1 METPDRKK
9 GLADS
14 SPVPGLTGDD
24 RGTLSIY
31 FRQLGA
37 LPRFTPEEI
46 VGIGALIDRKA
57 GEFRLAVLEIGFVPG
72 EILRMIGE
80 CLNGKDPAD
89 LFMPS
94 TLRLPEFT
102 GAKRLKTMQKLHA
115 EIAEALSEFRA
126 AFKAGKLLPIAD
138 ARRKMVEVIGKYDF
152 QGDVIG
158 EFYRIYQNYASLPGV
173 GEFKSEN
180 HRLFLQKTAWMKS
193 EFKPLSAKLRQAE
206 DALSAARNQMLEAN
220 LRLVVSVVQPFR
232 KRGVSFGDLI
242 QEGNLGLMRAVEK
255 FDFKLGHKFSTY
267 ANWWIRQNVLRAISE
282 QSRVIRIP
290 VHMVNTINAIN
301 RAEQRFI
308 QENGRLPENTE
319 LAAMLEL
326 PLARLSAIRKMAC
339 QTISLQAPLADSPAS
354 SVLEDMI
361 ADDSAHDPVHEL
373 ARKVLYERLYEM
385 LDNLPERD
393 QQIII
398 LRFGLFGNRPLPL
411 SEVSS
416 RFHLTKERIR
426 QLEIQILGNMRKQV
440 QDNYF
445 DGVSQIS

>member
-1 METPDRKK
+1 MDNSDRKK
-9 GLADS
+9 ELNS
-14 SPVPGLTGDD
+14 SSFVPGMTGDD
-24 RGTLSIY
+24 RGALSIY

-46 VGIGALIDRKA
+46 AGIGALIDQKSRD
-57 GEFRLAVLEIGFVPG
+57 FHLLVLEIGFVPG

-94 TLRLPEFT
+94 TLRQPEFDT
-102 GAKRLKTMQKLHA
+102 GKRLKTLQKLHK
-115 EIAEALSEFRA
+115 EIFSALSDFRA
-126 AFKAGKLLPIAD
+126 AFKEKKLNAIVES
-138 ARRKMVEVIGKYDF
+138 RRKMLDIIGRYEF
-152 QGDVIG
+152 QGDVFG

-173 GEFKSEN
+173 GEPQSEN
-180 HRLFLQKTAWMKS
+180 HRLFLQKTALMKS
-193 EFKPLSAKLRQAE
+193 EFKPFTAKLQQAGE
-206 DALSAARNQMLEAN
+206 ALSAVRNQMLEAN
-220 LRLVVSVVQPFR
+220 LRLVVSIVQPFR
-232 KRGVSFGDLI
+232 NRGVPFGDLI

-308 QENGRLPENTE
+308 QEKGRVPENTE
-319 LAAMLEL
+319 LAAILEL

-361 ADDSAHDPVHEL
+361 ADDSAHDPVHEF

-385 LDNLPERD
+385 LENLPERE

-411 SEVSS
+411 SEVSG
-416 RFHLTKERIR
+416 RFNLTKERIR
-426 QLEIQILGNMRKQV
+426 QLEIQILANMRKLA

>member
-1 METPDRKK
+1 M
-9 GLADS
+9 
-14 SPVPGLTGDD
+14 
-24 RGTLSIY
+24 
-31 FRQLGA
+31 
-37 LPRFTPEEI
+37 
-46 VGIGALIDRKA
+46 
-57 GEFRLAVLEIGFVPG
+57 
-72 EILRMIGE
+72 
-80 CLNGKDPAD
+80 
-89 LFMPS
+89 
-94 TLRLPEFT
+94 
-102 GAKRLKTMQKLHA
+102 
-115 EIAEALSEFRA
+115 
-126 AFKAGKLLPIAD
+126 
-138 ARRKMVEVIGKYDF
+138 
-152 QGDVIG
+152 
-158 EFYRIYQNYASLPGV
+158 
-173 GEFKSEN
+173 
-180 HRLFLQKTAWMKS
+180 
-193 EFKPLSAKLRQAE
+193 
-206 DALSAARNQMLEAN
+206 
-220 LRLVVSVVQPFR
+220 
-232 KRGVSFGDLI
+232 GDLI
-242 QEGNLGLMRAVEK
+242 QEGNLGLLRAVEK
-255 FDFKLGHKFSTY
+255 FDFKLNHKFSTY